1 MKKTINY
8 EKDILFKTNIG
19 SICSISLEHD
29 FTVDNGFLRGDFIV
43 SGDYKPNEL
52 SINKEP
58 FNYHLPLEYELPN
71 NVDLSSLS
79 YEVENFEYNV
89 CNDVLTVYIDFG
101 IRYDEIETEPIIPEA
116 EELNIDD
123 MILSKIDEDT
133 GSDRVE
139 VVKEETKEDRLD
151 PEDKNMILNNLTDD
165 DNYVKYHIHIVR
177 DGDTLDSISSK
188 YNVTKDLI
196 KEYNNISE
204 LNVLDK
210 IIIPVSNE

>member
-29 FTVDNGFLRGDFIV
+29 FTVDDGYLRGDFIV

-58 FNYHLPLEYELPN
+58 FNYRLPLEYELPKN
-71 NVDLSSLS
+71 TDLSSLS
-79 YEVENFEYNV
+79 YEIENFEYNV

-101 IRYDEIETEPIIPEA
+101 IRYDEIDISPIIPEA
-116 EELNIDD
+116 EELNIDE
-123 MILSKIDEDT
+123 MILSKIDEDND
-133 GSDRVE
+133 SDRVE
-139 VVKEETKEDRLD
+139 EVKEERMD
-151 PEDKNMILNNLTDD
+151 NNDESTIINSLIDD
-165 DNYVKYHIHIVR
+165 DNYVKYHVHIVR
-177 DGDTLDSISSK
+177 EGDTLESIASK
-188 YNVTKDLI
+188 YNVPEYLI
-196 KEYNNISE
+196 KEYNNTNE

-210 IIIPVSNE
+210 IIVPISNE